1 MRPCANSFSFPPIP
15 WTSIPLNRHSSQSSP
30 TSNNNGM
37 ISPCLSSTLLATT
50 SPLTWLGDLSGH
62 PGMLSNRGPPCIE
75 TLQNT
80 QCSTLLSCSVALS
93 YLFPVFRLQFFSEYM
108 SICATDL
115 PYLRSP
121 HKEGV
126 QSLVQSTHSAPRP
139 IIIPLITSHH
149 TLHPATLQTQ
159 QCPCDGHRCRHART
173 AVYFGSPNPRFA
185 PHPTS
190 HGLPTSFPHFPG
202 D

>member
-1 MRPCANSFSFPPIP
+1 
-15 WTSIPLNRHSSQSSP
+15 
-30 TSNNNGM
+30 
-37 ISPCLSSTLLATT
+37 
-50 SPLTWLGDLSGH
+50 
-62 PGMLSNRGPPCIE
+62 
-75 TLQNT
+75 
-80 QCSTLLSCSVALS
+80 
-93 YLFPVFRLQFFSEYM
+93 M
-108 SICATDL
+108 SIRATDL

-121 HKEGV
+121 HEEGV

-159 QCPCDGHRCRHART
+159 QCPCDGHGRRHART
-173 AVYFGSPNPRFA
+173 AVRFGSPNPRFA
-185 PHPTS
+185 PRPTS